1 MWFILGI
8 ILLAVELVS
17 PVFVLFFF
25 GLGAWAAGVTAL
37 FVDDLAIEVVV
48 FGASSVVF
56 LLSLRRLFVR
66 SFRGKTQISSDAA
79 SVGLPNLH
87 AGKMGTVTRPIPA
100 NGVGEISVGGSFW
113 RAVSPEA
120 QPEGAQ
126 VRVLGHIP
134 DDELTLEVVSGG
146 ENSRNP
152 ALLFKH
158 GEHNMLDL
166 IGSSLTVFVFLA
178 LLVIFVLFK
187 TALVVPNQ
195 QAVVVERLGKFH
207 AVLFAGF
214 HILIP
219 FIDAVAYRR
228 SLKEDVLDVP
238 KQTCITKDNVS
249 VDIDGVL
256 YLQVVNP
263 EKSAYG
269 ISDYM
274 FGSVQ
279 LAQTAL
285 RSAIG
290 KLELDRTF
298 EERSTINQEVI
309 SALDAATAPWG
320 IKVLRYEIRDITPP
334 SGVMQAMEKQMRA
347 EREKRALIAQSEG
360 EMQARINMAEGAKAA
375 AIAESEG
382 KLQAMKNQAEGDA
395 VLIRAVAQ
403 ATADGLATVADQMEK
418 PGGTQ
423 AANLRVAENYLEQF
437 GKLAKEGNTMILPT
451 DLANISGLVSSLTS
465 VIKQAKA

>member
-1 MWFILGI
+1 MFDFYS
-8 ILLAVELVS
+8 LL
-17 PVFVLFFF
+17 
-25 GLGAWAAGVTAL
+25 
-37 FVDDLAIEVVV
+37 
-48 FGASSVVF
+48 
-56 LLSLRRLFVR
+56 
-66 SFRGKTQISSDAA
+66 
-79 SVGLPNLH
+79 
-87 AGKMGTVTRPIPA
+87 
-100 NGVGEISVGGSFW
+100 
-113 RAVSPEA
+113 
-120 QPEGAQ
+120 
-126 VRVLGHIP
+126 
-134 DDELTLEVVSGG
+134 
-146 ENSRNP
+146 
-152 ALLFKH
+152 
-158 GEHNMLDL
+158 
-166 IGSSLTVFVFLA
+166 GSSLTVLIVLVLLIVF
-178 LLVIFVLFK
+178 ILFK

-207 AVLFAGF
+207 AVLYAGF

-219 FIDAVAYRR
+219 FIDSVAYRR

-298 EERSTINQEVI
+298 EERNTINQEVV
-309 SALDAATAPWG
+309 SALDLATAPWG

-360 EMQARINMAEGAKAA
+360 EMQARINMAEGSKAA

-403 ATADGLATVADQMEK
+403 ATADGLRLVADEMDK

-423 AANLRVAENYLEQF
+423 AANLRIAENYIEQQARQGEQHHDPAHRSGERF
-437 GKLAKEGNTMILPT
+437 RPRVQPDLGHQAGEGIIASNNGKAASAAFFCAVCGGASCRARDVLSAYASLFYSNMVRTRCVCGCNPRPGVSGGAFRTERGRTRFPGGSPSASSEVPNMEPCLPPASPCCCVSCGRIPRWGVPLPKLVPHAGRARLATAAPVFQR
-451 DLANISGLVSSLTS
+451 ISVDDVAGRGYCRP
-465 VIKQAKA
+465 KCRRG